1 VKVEPKWRQSRSLLA
16 EFGYRTEEWRE
27 RGIMNYELS
36 IINYELVS
44 GKRELW
50 IMKWGEKIKIISWL
64 LKTDFWRPTSEDR
77 LLKTDGW

>member
-36 IINYELVS
+36 IMNWWAGRGNYELWS
-44 GKRELW
+44 
-50 IMKWGEKIKIISWL
+50 GEKK
-64 LKTDFWRPTSEDR
+64 
-77 LLKTDGW
+77 